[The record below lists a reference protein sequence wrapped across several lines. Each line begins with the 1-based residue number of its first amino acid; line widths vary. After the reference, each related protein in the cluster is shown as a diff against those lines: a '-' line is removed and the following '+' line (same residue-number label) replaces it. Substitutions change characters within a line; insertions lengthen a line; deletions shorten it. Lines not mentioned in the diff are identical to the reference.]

1 MLDLFFNGVY
11 GEGITP
17 YIQDLAGA
25 GLDFTPV
32 PGWPTH
38 LQTMPMYGW
47 QAAAQINLSRR
58 VSFSGGYSTVEV
70 CKKNG
75 FYSNDEYRT
84 GEYIFGNMFVKITP
98 RCKFGVEYLYGTR
111 ENMDGLKNH
120 ANRAN
125 MMVQY
130 NF

>member
-1 MLDLFFNGVY
+1 
-11 GEGITP
+11 
-17 YIQDLAGA
+17 
-25 GLDFTPV
+25 
-32 PGWPTH
+32 
-38 LQTMPMYGW
+38 
-47 QAAAQINLSRR
+47 
-58 VSFSGGYSTVEV
+58 
-70 CKKNG
+70 
-75 FYSNDEYRT
+75 
-84 GEYIFGNMFVKITP
+84 MFVKITP

>member
-1 MLDLFFNGVY
+1 MSALPPLLSA
-11 GEGITP
+11 P
-17 YIQDLAGA
+17 
-25 GLDFTPV
+25 PV
-32 PGWPTH
+32 NCSPFG
-38 LQTMPMYGW
+38 
-47 QAAAQINLSRR
+47 
-58 VSFSGGYSTVEV
+58 
-70 CKKNG
+70 
-75 FYSNDEYRT
+75 T